1 MKKNPKVS
9 IVIPVYKGKEYMK
22 EAIDSALN
30 QSYKNIEIIV
40 VNDGSEDNNATR
52 NIALSY
58 GNKIRYFEKENGG
71 VSTALNLAIKNMTGD
86 YFSWLSHDDRYYKNK
101 IADQIELLKK
111 YDSNTILYSDYDLM
125 DENSNVFANSIKNHD
140 ELTNK
145 PEYALLRGAI
155 NGITLLIPKE
165 AFEECGLFREDLRCT
180 QDYELWSRM
189 MKKYKFIH
197 EPGILATTRLHK
209 NQTGNISP
217 RVAVENNELWLD
229 LIESISD
236 KRKIELEKSIYN
248 YYFQMREFI
257 KTTNFDKVLEN
268 LNNKISILDEEVKN
282 EEESIL
288 VSVIIPFYKNI
299 NELKR
304 AINSIVKQTHK
315 KLEIIVIDDG
325 NNKKLNIESHDFQ
338 NIKLIKN
345 KTNMG
350 ASYSRNVGIKNAK
363 GQYIA
368 FLDSDDEF
376 MPEKIEKQLIFMIK
390 NNTDFSFTSYIRK
403 STSEISIDCS
413 CNPKFLKLKCI
424 SNCNIATP
432 TVMIKKELLEK
443 HNLRYDENIKYGED
457 VIFYLN
463 NFKYTEPICLNE
475 HLTIVNT
482 NDNSAYLDIEKQIEG
497 TKNILTYILNDDEYK
512 SQNNEIAKLCY
523 GLYTF
528 IKPDMNE
535 FNQVQNNNEDLQNTQ
550 YIKQSRIK
558 KYYNTLKNKGLGYC
572 IKRFFKK
579 MKGK

>member
-9 IVIPVYKGKEYMK
+9 IVIPVYKGKDYVK

-40 VNDGSEDNNATR
+40 VNDGSEDNDATR

-58 GNKIRYFEKENGG
+58 GDKIRYFEKENGG
-71 VSTALNLAIKNMTGD
+71 VSTALNLAIENMTGD

-101 IADQIELLKK
+101 VADQIKALKK
-111 YDSNTILYSDYDLM
+111 YDDNTILYSDYDLM
-125 DENSNVFANSIKNHD
+125 DENSNVFANSIKDHD
-140 ELTNK
+140 ELINK

-165 AFEECGLFREDLRCT
+165 AFKECGLFREDLRCT

-217 RVAVENNELWLD
+217 RVAIENNELWLD

-257 KTTNFDKVLEN
+257 KTTNFDKVLEY
-268 LNNKISILDEEVKN
+268 LNNKIDILDKEIKN
-282 EEESIL
+282 EEESTLI
-288 VSVIIPFYKNI
+288 SVIIPFYENI
-299 NELKR
+299 KELKR
-304 AINSIVKQTHK
+304 ALDSVMKQTHK

-325 NNKKLNIESHDFQ
+325 ENEQLNIKLQDFR

-345 KTNMG
+345 KSNKG
-350 ASYSRNVGIKNAK
+350 VSYSRNIGMKNAK

-376 MPEKIEKQLIFMIK
+376 MPEKIEKQLIFMLK
-390 NNTDFSFTSYIRK
+390 NNADFSFTSYIRK
-403 STSEISIDCS
+403 SKVEIPIDCS
-413 CNPKFLKLKCI
+413 YNPKFLKLKCM
-424 SNCNIATP
+424 SNCSIATP
-432 TVMIKKELLEK
+432 TVMIKKVLLEK
-443 HNLRYDENIKYGED
+443 YNLKYIENIKYGED

-463 NFKYTEPICLNE
+463 NFKYTEPLCLNE
-475 HLTIVNT
+475 YLTIVNS
-482 NDNSAYLDIEKQIEG
+482 DENSAYLDIQKQIEG
-497 TKNILTYILNDDEYK
+497 TKNILAYILTDDEYK

-523 GLYTF
+523 GLYAF

-535 FNQVQNNNEDLQNTQ
+535 FNRVQNNDVSLTNTQ
-550 YIKQSRIK
+550 YIKQSKIK
-558 KYYNTLKNKGLGYC
+558 KCYNTFKNKGLVYC
-572 IKRFFKK
+572 IKRFFKR
-579 MKGK
+579 MIGK

>member
-9 IVIPVYKGKEYMK
+9 IVIPVYKGKDYMK

-58 GNKIRYFEKENGG
+58 GDKIRYFEKENGG

-101 IADQIELLKK
+101 IADQIDSLKK
-111 YDSNTILYSDYDLM
+111 YDDYTILYSDYDLM
-125 DENSNVFANSIKNHD
+125 DENSNVFAKSIKDHD
-140 ELTNK
+140 ELINK

-165 AFEECGLFREDLRCT
+165 AFKESGLFREDLRCT

-217 RVAVENNELWLD
+217 RVAIENNELWLD
-229 LIESISD
+229 LIESVSD

-257 KTTNFDKVLEN
+257 KTTNFDKVLEY
-268 LNNKISILDEEVKN
+268 LNNKIDILDKKIKN
-282 EEESIL
+282 EEESTLI
-288 VSVIIPFYKNI
+288 SVIIPFYENI
-299 NELKR
+299 KELKR
-304 AINSIVKQTHK
+304 ALDSVIKQTHK
-315 KLEIIVIDDG
+315 KLEIIVIDDSE
-325 NNKKLNIESHDFQ
+325 NEQLNIKLQ
-338 NIKLIKN
+338 ALRNIKLIKN
-345 KTNMG
+345 KSNKG
-350 ASYSRNVGIKNAK
+350 VSYSRNIGMKNAK

-376 MPEKIEKQLIFMIK
+376 MPEKIEKQLIFMLK
-390 NNTDFSFTSYIRK
+390 NNADFSFTSYIRK
-403 STSEISIDCS
+403 SKVEIPIDCS
-413 CNPKFLKLKCI
+413 CDPKFLKLKCI
-424 SNCNIATP
+424 SNCSIATP

-443 HNLRYDENIKYGED
+443 YNLKYIENIKYGED
-457 VIFYLN
+457 IIFYLN
-463 NFKYTEPICLNE
+463 NFKYTVPLCLNE
-475 HLTIVNT
+475 QLTIVNT
-482 NDNSAYLDIEKQIEG
+482 DDNSAYLDIQKQIEG
-497 TKNILTYILNDDEYK
+497 TKNILAYILNDDEYK

-523 GLYTF
+523 GLYAF

-535 FNQVQNNNEDLQNTQ
+535 YNQVKNNDESLTDTQ
-550 YIKQSRIK
+550 YIKQSKIK
-558 KYYNTLKNKGLGYC
+558 KYYNTFKNKGLFFC
-572 IKRFFKK
+572 IKRFFKR
-579 MKGK
+579 MIGE